1 MPLTEREYD
10 LEAEYDRLDERVA
23 EHARE
28 YADAENGSTYQ
39 QVAARRGR
47 TAQDHRSGV
56 AWALGFPD
64 GDVAG
69 AGWDTDTVTL
79 GAPTKGDVDRVEDA
93 VATLECARQNAYVA
107 VATVDAPYLEHDPE
121 NIGQAALHKTIGAVA
136 RLHPDF
142 VAWADDRI
150 DALSQGG
157 DTGKSFMASV
167 ATATSATS
175 NDTNG

>member
-23 EHARE
+23 EFAQE

-39 QVAARRGR
+39 QIAAQRARP
-47 TAQDHRSGV
+47 AQDHRSGA

-64 GDVAG
+64 GDLPG
-69 AGWDTDTVTL
+69 AAWDIDTVTL
-79 GAPTKGDVDRVEDA
+79 GSPTKGEMDRVDDA
-93 VATLECARQNAYVA
+93 VDTLECSRQNATVA
-107 VATVDAPYLEHDPE
+107 IATVDAPYVEHDPA

-136 RLHPDF
+136 RLHPEY
-142 VAWADDRI
+142 VAWVDERI
-150 DALSQGG
+150 DALRQGG

-175 NDTNG
+175 QTENG